1 MIHSQKLKL
10 LTQTLSLIF
19 ALIFA
24 LILAS
29 ISANTFAAEDG
40 KYNKDMSMAT
50 ILDSDELRAVMAKYV
65 PDMMSNPE
73 IDQARVISLGE
84 LAGYVPDQLTDKV
97 IDSIIAEFNKLK
109 K

>member
-1 MIHSQKLKL
+1 MIHAHKIKRFS
-10 LTQTLSLIF
+10 QTLSVIF
-19 ALIFA
+19 V

-29 ISANTFAAEDG
+29 MSANIFAAEDTT
-40 KYNKDMSMAT
+40 YSKDMSMAT

-73 IDQARVISLGE
+73 IDQARVISLSE
-84 LAGYVPDQLTDKV
+84 LAGYVPDQLTDE
-97 IDSIIAEFNKLK
+97 ILDTIIAEFNKLK